1 MNRIVFISAG
11 PGNPQYL
18 LPIAHQVIAQSQI
31 LIGRPDLLDLWEH
44 QNKFKLT
51 VNIENLYS
59 QLIEFQQKYELT
71 AVLIS
76 GDATLFS
83 MLNNFH
89 FPLKIEI
96 IPGISSFQYFC
107 SRLKINWN
115 SLKIINLHGNKNL
128 SPFIS
133 ALEQGYGM
141 IVFTGGLYSATNL
154 LKTASL
160 ISPKRMGALGV
171 NLSLPKEFIQLGP
184 VQELSNIQVSES
196 DLALIYLSPSENKGI
211 GFFED
216 EDYVR
221 TQIPFSKKETRMMV
235 CSLLE
240 LSPAMTVLE
249 IGGGSGGTTI
259 DIARRIS
266 EGILFSIEKN
276 QEACQLIQQNS
287 ERFRTY
293 NVKCIYGIAPN
304 DIPQKLFDRIFIGGS
319 GGSLSS
325 IIESSSKL
333 LKKEGILVMTAI
345 SLSHV
350 TEGINIIKNNSFHS
364 LSVFQQSI
372 SRIDPNDKNLMM
384 KSLNPIF
391 FIKAV
396 KS

>member
-1 MNRIVFISAG
+1 MNRVVFISAG

-18 LPIAHQVIAQSQI
+18 LPIAHQVIAQSQV

-44 QNKFKLT
+44 PNKVKLT
-51 VNIENLYS
+51 VNMENLFN
-59 QLIEFQQKYELT
+59 QLIEFQLKYELT

-83 MLNNFH
+83 LLNNFN

-115 SLKIINLHGNKNL
+115 SLKIINLHGNKKL
-128 SPFIS
+128 SPFIL
-133 ALEQGYGM
+133 ALEQGYEM
-141 IVFTGGLYSATNL
+141 MVFTGGLHSVTNL
-154 LKTASL
+154 LKIAAL
-160 ISPKRMGALGV
+160 VSPNRMGALGV
-171 NLSLPKEFIQLGP
+171 NLSLPGEFIQSGTI
-184 VQELSNIQVSES
+184 QELCNTQVSEN
-196 DLALIYLSPSENKGI
+196 DLALIYLSPGEKKGI

-216 EDYVR
+216 GDYIR
-221 TQIPFSKKETRMMV
+221 THIPFSKKETRMMV

-240 LSPAMTVLE
+240 LSSTMTVLE
-249 IGGGSGGTTI
+249 IGGGSGGVTI

-266 EGILFSIEKN
+266 EGFLFSLEKN
-276 QEACQLIQQNS
+276 QEACRLIQQNC
-287 ERFRTY
+287 ERFRID
-293 NVKCIYGIAPN
+293 NVKCIHGTAPN

-319 GGSLSS
+319 GGFLSL
-325 IIESSSKL
+325 IIENSSNL
-333 LKKEGILVMTAI
+333 LKKGGILVMTAI
-345 SLSHV
+345 SLLHV
-350 TEGINIIKNNSFHS
+350 TEGINIIKNNPFQS

-372 SRIDPNDKNLMM
+372 SRIDPHDNIFMM
-384 KSLNPIF
+384 KSLNPVF

>member
-1 MNRIVFISAG
+1 M
-11 PGNPQYL
+11 PQ
-18 LPIAHQVIAQSQI
+18 
-31 LIGRPDLLDLWEH
+31 
-44 QNKFKLT
+44 
-51 VNIENLYS
+51 
-59 QLIEFQQKYELT
+59 
-71 AVLIS
+71 
-76 GDATLFS
+76 
-83 MLNNFH
+83 
-89 FPLKIEI
+89 
-96 IPGISSFQYFC
+96 
-107 SRLKINWN
+107 
-115 SLKIINLHGNKNL
+115 
-128 SPFIS
+128 
-133 ALEQGYGM
+133 
-141 IVFTGGLYSATNL
+141 
-154 LKTASL
+154 
-160 ISPKRMGALGV
+160 
-171 NLSLPKEFIQLGP
+171 
-184 VQELSNIQVSES
+184 
-196 DLALIYLSPSENKGI
+196 
-211 GFFED
+211 
-216 EDYVR
+216 
-221 TQIPFSKKETRMMV
+221 
-235 CSLLE
+235 
-240 LSPAMTVLE
+240 
-249 IGGGSGGTTI
+249 
-259 DIARRIS
+259 ARRIS